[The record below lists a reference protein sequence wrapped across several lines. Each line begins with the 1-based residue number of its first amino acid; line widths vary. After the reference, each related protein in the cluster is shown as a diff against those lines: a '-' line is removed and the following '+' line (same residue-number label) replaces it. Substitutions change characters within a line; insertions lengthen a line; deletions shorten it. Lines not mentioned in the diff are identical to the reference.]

1 MTILGIETSCDETS
15 VAIVRGGDELLSNVV
30 ASSMDAHIKYGGI
43 VPEVAARA
51 QSEYMIPVLEN
62 SLKQAGC
69 EWSDI
74 DAIAVTYGPGLGGS
88 LLVGVMTA
96 KTLGQMHKKPLI
108 PVNHVQAHMAVN
120 LLTKTALDLKLPNDP
135 PDFPALCLI
144 VSGGHSQIV
153 CYESPIDYK
162 ILGQTR
168 DDAVGEAF
176 DKVAKILGVPYPGG
190 PSVSKLAKQGDP
202 SAYSLPKSRLQSPY
216 DFSFSGLKT
225 AVLRLAQKETG
236 KDHSFPSFELAS
248 HLSDKQKADIAASF
262 QYTAIE
268 TLLDKLTHAEEEIN
282 PKSII
287 ITGGVSANKYLRTRA
302 YELFGSKLHSTDPK
316 LSTDNG
322 AMIASLGYQIYK
334 NNRQV
339 SNYESL
345 HIEPSLQM

>member
-1 MTILGIETSCDETS
+1 MIVLGIETSCDETS
-15 VAIVRGGDELLSNVV
+15 VGIVRGGNELLSNVV
-30 ASSMDAHIKYGGI
+30 ASSMDAHVQYGGI

-51 QSEYMIPVLEN
+51 QSEYMIPVLEQ
-62 SLKQAGC
+62 SLAQAGC
-69 EWSDI
+69 TWDDI

-153 CYESPIDYK
+153 HYKSPLKYA

-176 DKVAKILGVPYPGG
+176 DKVAKILGLPYPGG
-190 PSVSKLAKQGDP
+190 PSIAQLAKKGDP
-202 SAYSLPKSRLQSPY
+202 HAYVLPKSRLDSPY

-225 AVLRLAQKETG
+225 AVLRLAQKEVG
-236 KDHSFPSFELAS
+236 KDHSFPSFELAQ

-262 QYTAIE
+262 QYTAVE
-268 TLLDKLTHAEEEIN
+268 TLLDKLVKADEELS
-282 PKSII
+282 PKSVL
-287 ITGGVSANKYLRTRA
+287 ITGGVSANQYLRTRA
-302 YELFGSKLHSTDPK
+302 HELFGPRLHETDPK

-334 NNRQV
+334 DNERV
-339 SNYESL
+339 ADYESL
-345 HIEPSLQM
+345 QIEPSLQM

>member
-1 MTILGIETSCDETS
+1 MIVLGIETSCDETS
-15 VAIVRGGDELLSNVV
+15 VGIVHGGNELLSNVV
-30 ASSMDAHIKYGGI
+30 ASSMDAHVQYGGI

-51 QSEYMIPVLEN
+51 QSEYMIPVLEQ
-62 SLKQAGC
+62 SLAQAGC
-69 EWSDI
+69 NWDDI

-96 KTLGQMHKKPLI
+96 KTLGQMHTKPLI

-120 LLTKTALDLKLPNDP
+120 FLTKSMLDLRLPERAP
-135 PDFPALCLI
+135 EFPALCLI
-144 VSGGHSQIV
+144 VSGGHTQIV
-153 CYESPIDYK
+153 HYKSPLEYT

-176 DKVAKILGVPYPGG
+176 DKVAKILGLPYPGG
-190 PSVSKLAKQGDP
+190 PSITKLAKKGNPQVY
-202 SAYSLPKSRLQSPY
+202 ALPKSRLDSPY

-225 AVLRLAQKETG
+225 AVLRLAQKEVG
-236 KDHSFPSFELAS
+236 KDHSFPSFELAK
-248 HLSDKQKADIAASF
+248 HLSDGQKADIAASF

-268 TLLDKLTHAEEEIN
+268 TLLDKLVKAEKEIN

-287 ITGGVSANKYLRTRA
+287 ITGGVSANQYLRVRA
-302 YELFGSKLHSTDPK
+302 HELFGSRLHETDPR

-334 NNRQV
+334 NKGRV
-339 SNYESL
+339 TNYESL
-345 HIEPSLQM
+345 KIEPSLQM